1 LPVDPDFQKNRKVVY
16 QHEGHDVWG
25 PYVPPQEQ
33 GVHGTDVAVDWDLCS
48 GDAICVNVCP
58 ANVFEM
64 APAPDHPVSDQK
76 SDPVRQKDCIQCL
89 ACQTQ
94 CPVQAIKVST

>member
-1 LPVDPDFQKNRKVVY
+1 MKHTWVRKA
-16 QHEGHDVWG
+16 EKDNTFIPLTG
-25 PYVPPQEQ
+25 
-33 GVHGTDVAVDWDLCS
+33 ARA

-76 SDPVRQKDCIQCL
+76 TDPVRQKDCIHCLTCQSQCR
-89 ACQTQ
+89 
-94 CPVQAIKVST
+94 VQAIGVST